1 MEEIIFKVGVETGD
15 AKGKI
20 AGVQD
25 AIKDTTKETEKAT
38 GGFTNMRKELKNLT
52 LQLQNLDPA
61 SKEFQKVAE
70 RAGHIK
76 EQMRGVAD
84 AINDADPEKFG
95 GKFQRTAEGIAGAF
109 SAVTGA
115 QALFGANSEEVE
127 KQILKVQ
134 GAIALTQGISAMK
147 ELKNDSKDL
156 ATAIKTSVVGA
167 FTSLTTAELVNAQAT
182 GTMTMLQKAYTL
194 AVGTSTGVMKAFKL
208 ALISTG
214 IGALV
219 VLLGFLIEKMVSYM
233 GSAEDGTKAQ
243 DRFTASME
251 RFTRSQERTRKSLE
265 DGIKYQVDYAKA
277 VGASDEK
284 IYELELKGIDK
295 RNALREKE
303 IENNNNLLYKIRKDK
318 MDAYDNENWDLVKS
332 INDQIKTTRKAN
344 QDLYDEEYSL
354 KREKNLLTANFNK
367 KQIDDNKKNNEDQAK
382 KDKEAK
388 DKEKEVEKKHLED
401 KQALKRKYEDL
412 MAASITDQATR
423 EQVELALKQQRELTD
438 LKAQYES
445 KKLLK
450 NEFDRTMLA
459 MEVAHDVEKEN
470 LKKQQEKDQEEKDK
484 AKQEKENT
492 NARSKIEAEIIA
504 LENDFIAKQEKKIE
518 LENLDFTQQLQNK
531 ELTNGEIEKITA
543 QHQANLITIGK
554 ESKDQ
559 QIEID
564 NALADAKFNLAN
576 NIGSAIGA
584 MGNLFAQGSKQAKQ
598 FALIQLGIDTATGF
612 MSALRIAQQSAAA
625 TGPGAAFAMPIFYAQ
640 QVGAVLQAVG
650 RAKQILGSS
659 TSVQAPSVNSGGGT
673 GTGNGGGSVG
683 VNQQE
688 TEVKAQSTYK
698 VVVVDSDI
706 TKMQEK
712 TKKVELIS
720 SI

>member
-15 AKGKI
+15 AKSKVD
-20 AGVQD
+20 GVTE
-25 AIKDTTKETEKAT
+25 AVKKTGKETEKA
-38 GGFTNMRKELKNLT
+38 GGSFTNMRKELKNLT

-61 SKEFQKVAE
+61 SKEFEKVAQ
-70 RAGHIK
+70 RAGQIK

-115 QALFGANSEEVE
+115 QAIFGGNSEEIE
-127 KQILKVQ
+127 KQMLKVQ

-147 ELKNDSKDL
+147 ELKNDSLDF
-156 ATAIKTSVVGA
+156 AMAIKKNLVGA
-167 FTSLTTAELVNAQAT
+167 FVSLTSAELINAQAT

-194 AVGTSTGVMKAFKL
+194 AVGTSTGVMKAFRL

-219 VLLGFLIEKMVSYM
+219 VLLGYLIEKMVSYM

-332 INDQIKTTRKAN
+332 MNEQIKTTRKKN

-354 KREKNLLTANFNK
+354 KREKSLLTANFNK
-367 KQIDDNKKNNEDQAK
+367 KQIDDNKKNSEEQAK

-388 DKEKEVEKKHLED
+388 DKEKEIEKKHLED

-412 MAASITDQATR
+412 MAASITEQATR
-423 EQVELALKQQRELTD
+423 EQVELALKHQREITD
-438 LKAQYES
+438 LKAQYET

-459 MEVAHDVEKEN
+459 MEVAHEVEKEN

-484 AKQEKENT
+484 AKQEKENL
-492 NARSKIEAEIIA
+492 NAKSKIEAEIIA
-504 LENDFIAKQEKKIE
+504 LENDFTAKQQKRIE
-518 LENLDFTQQLQNK
+518 LENLDFAQQLQNK
-531 ELTNGEIEKITA
+531 ELTQGEIEKITA
-543 QHQANLITIGK
+543 QHEANLVTISK
-554 ESKDQ
+554 ESKDR

-564 NALADAKFNLAN
+564 NAIAEAKFNLAN
-576 NIGSAIGA
+576 NIGSAIGLI
-584 MGNLFAQGSKQAKQ
+584 GNLFAQGTAQAKT
-598 FALIQLGIDTATGF
+598 FALIQLGIETAVGF
-612 MSALRIAQQSAAA
+612 MQGLRIAQQSAIA
-625 TGPGAAFAMPIFYAQ
+625 TGPGAAFAMPIFYAS
-640 QVGAVLQAVG
+640 QVGAVLNAVG
-650 RAKQILGSS
+650 KAKQILGSGTS
-659 TSVQAPSVNSGGGT
+659 TQAPVLSTGGNPGSGGGT
-673 GTGNGGGSVG
+673 GSTG
-683 VNQQE
+683 VNQQD
-688 TEVKAQSTYK
+688 TEVRAQSTYK

>member
-20 AGVQD
+20 GGVQD

-70 RAGHIK
+70 RAGHIR

-95 GKFQRTAEGIAGAF
+95 GKFQRTAEGVAGAF

-115 QALFGANSEEVE
+115 QALFGANSEEIE

-147 ELKNDSKDL
+147 ELKNDSADL
-156 ATAIKTSVVGA
+156 AVAIKKSVVGA
-167 FTSLTTAELVNAQAT
+167 FASLTAAELTNAQAT
-182 GTMTMLQKAYTL
+182 GTMTLLQKAYTL
-194 AVGTSTGVMKAFKL
+194 AVGTSTGMMKTFRL

-303 IENNNNLLYKIRKDK
+303 IENNNNLLYKIRRDK

-332 INDQIKTTRKAN
+332 INEQIITTRKAN
-344 QDLYDEEYSL
+344 QGLYDEEFSL
-354 KREKNLLTANFNK
+354 KREKSLLTANFNK
-367 KQIDDNKKNNEDQAK
+367 KQIDDNKKNSEENAK

-412 MAASITDQATR
+412 MASSITDQATR

-504 LENDFIAKQEKKIE
+504 LENDFLAKQAKKIE
-518 LENLDFTQQLQNK
+518 LENLDFAQQLQNK
-531 ELTNGEIEKITA
+531 ELTNGEIQKITA
-543 QHQANLITIGK
+543 QHEANLITIAK
-554 ESKDQ
+554 ESKDR

-564 NALADAKFNLAN
+564 NAIAEAKFNLAN

-584 MGNLFAQGSKQAKQ
+584 LGNLFAQGSKQAKQ
-598 FALIQLGIDTATGF
+598 FALIQLGIDTAAGF
-612 MSALRIAQQSAAA
+612 MSALRIAQQSASA
-625 TGPGAAFAMPIFYAQ
+625 TGPGAVYAMPIFYAS
-640 QVGAVLQAVG
+640 QVAAVLQAVG

-659 TSVQAPSVNSGGGT
+659 SSVQAPSMNSGGGA
-673 GTGNGGGSVG
+673 GIGGGNEG
-683 VNQQE
+683 VEINRFE
-688 TEVKAQSTYK
+688 TEVTAQSTYK

>member
-15 AKGKI
+15 AKSKI
-20 AGVQD
+20 DGVTD
-25 AIKDTTKETEKAT
+25 AVKKTGKETEKA
-38 GGFTNMRKELKNLT
+38 GGSFTNMRKELKNLT

-61 SKEFQKVAE
+61 SKEFEKVAQ

-115 QALFGANSEEVE
+115 QAIFGGNSEEIE
-127 KQILKVQ
+127 KQMLKVQ

-147 ELKNDSKDL
+147 ELKNDSMDL
-156 ATAIKTSVVGA
+156 AMAIKKSVVGA
-167 FTSLTTAELVNAQAT
+167 FVSLTSAELINAQAT
-182 GTMTMLQKAYTL
+182 GTMTMLQKAYTI

-219 VLLGFLIEKMVSYM
+219 VLLGFLIEKMMSYM
-233 GSAEDGTKAQ
+233 GSAEDGIKAQ

-251 RFTRSQERTRKSLE
+251 RFTRSQERTRKSME
-265 DGIKYQVDYAKA
+265 DGIKYQIDYAKA
-277 VGASDEK
+277 IGASDEK

-295 RNALREKE
+295 RNALREKD

-332 INDQIKTTRKAN
+332 MNDQIKTTRKAN
-344 QDLYDEEYSL
+344 QDLYDEEFSL
-354 KREKNLLTANFNK
+354 KREKSLLTANYNK
-367 KQIDDNKKNNEDQAK
+367 KTIDDNKKNSTEQAA

-388 DKEKEVEKKHLED
+388 DKEKEIEKKHLED

-412 MAASITDQATR
+412 MASSITDQATR
-423 EQVELALKQQRELTD
+423 EKVELALKQQRELTD

-450 NEFDRTMLA
+450 NQFDRTMLA

-470 LKKQQEKDQEEKDK
+470 LKKQQDKDKEEKDK

-492 NARSKIEAEIIA
+492 NARSKIEAEIITM
-504 LENDFIAKQEKKIE
+504 ETDFSAKQEKRIE

-543 QHQANLITIGK
+543 QHEANLVAIGT
-554 ESKDQ
+554 ESKDR

-564 NALADAKFNLAN
+564 NAIAEAKFNLAN

-584 MGNLFAQGSKQAKQ
+584 LGGLFAQGSKQAKA
-598 FALIQLGIDTATGF
+598 FALIQIGIDTATGF
-612 MSALRIAQQSAAA
+612 MSALTIAQQSAKA
-625 TGPGAAFAMPIFYAQ
+625 TGPAAAFAMPIFYAS

-650 RAKQILGSS
+650 KAKSILGSS
-659 TSVQAPSVNSGGGT
+659 TSVQAPTINTAGGIGSGS
-673 GTGNGGGSVG
+673 GSSGVG
-683 VNQQE
+683 VNQQD
-688 TEVKAQSTYK
+688 TEVRAQSTYK

>member
-15 AKGKI
+15 AKIKI
-20 AGVQD
+20 DGVTD
-25 AIKDTTKETEKAT
+25 AVKKTGKETEKA
-38 GGFTNMRKELKNLT
+38 GGSFTNMRKELKNLT

-61 SKEFQKVAE
+61 SKEFEKVAK
-70 RAGHIK
+70 RAGSIK

-115 QALFGANSEEVE
+115 QAIFGGNTEQIE
-127 KQILKVQ
+127 KQMLKVQ

-147 ELKNDSKDL
+147 ELKNDSMDL
-156 ATAIKTSVVGA
+156 AMAVKKSVVGA
-167 FTSLTTAELVNAQAT
+167 FVSLTSAELINAQAT
-182 GTMTMLQKAYTL
+182 GTMTMVQKAYTL
-194 AVGTSTGVMKAFKL
+194 AVGTSTGVMKAFRL

-219 VLLGFLIEKMVSYM
+219 VLLGFLIEKMMSYM

-251 RFTRSQERTRKSLE
+251 RFTRSQEGTRKRME
-265 DGIKYQVDYAKA
+265 DGIKYQIDYAKA
-277 VGASDEK
+277 IGASDDK
-284 IYELELKGIDK
+284 IYELEIKGIDK
-295 RNALREKE
+295 RNALREKD

-332 INDQIKTTRKAN
+332 MNDQIKTTRKAN
-344 QDLYDEEYSL
+344 QDLYDEEFSL
-354 KREKNLLTANFNK
+354 KREKSLLTANYNK
-367 KQIDDNKKNNEDQAK
+367 KTIDDNKKNSTEQAA

-412 MAASITDQATR
+412 MASSITDQATR

-450 NEFDRTMLA
+450 NQFDRTMLA
-459 MEVAHDVEKEN
+459 MEVAQDVEKEN
-470 LKKQQEKDQEEKDK
+470 LKKQQEKDQEEKDQ
-484 AKQEKENT
+484 AKQEKENL
-492 NARSKIEAEIIA
+492 NSRSKIEAEIIA
-504 LENDFIAKQEKKIE
+504 LENDFAAKQAKKIE
-518 LENLDFTQQLQNK
+518 LQNLDFTQQLQNK
-531 ELTNGEIEKITA
+531 ELTNGEIQKITA
-543 QHQANLITIGK
+543 QHEANLVAIGT
-554 ESKDQ
+554 ESKDR

-564 NALADAKFNLAN
+564 NAIAEAKFNLAN
-576 NIGSAIGA
+576 NIGSAIGVL
-584 MGNLFAQGSKQAKQ
+584 GSLFVQGSKQAKA
-598 FALIQLGIDTATGF
+598 FALIQIGIDTATGF
-612 MSALRIAQQSAAA
+612 MSALTIAQQSAKA
-625 TGPGAAFAMPIFYAQ
+625 TGPGAVFAMPIFYAS
-640 QVGAVLQAVG
+640 QVAAVLQAVG
-650 RAKQILGSS
+650 KAKSILGSS
-659 TSVQAPSVNSGGGT
+659 TSVQAPTINTAGGGGLNAGNSGV
-673 GTGNGGGSVG
+673 S
-683 VNQQE
+683 VNQQD
-688 TEVKAQSTYK
+688 TEVRAQSTYK